1 MNIFKGRVM
10 QFEINSVYT
19 LKLMSGEEL
28 VVKVVD
34 SDADTITVS
43 GPVSVA
49 PGPQGM
55 NLIPSLFTADHD
67 NPITINK
74 SSIVMQALT
83 DEPVRVK
90 YIEATTG
97 IRVPEKKILMS

>member
-1 MNIFKGRVM
+1 M
-10 QFEINSVYT
+10 QFELDSVYT
-19 LKLMSGEEL
+19 VKLMSGEEL
-28 VVKVVD
+28 VVKVVESTDD
-34 SDADTITVS
+34 SITVS
-43 GPVSVA
+43 EPVSVA

-55 NLIPSLFTADHD
+55 ALMPSLFTADHSH
-67 NPITINK
+67 PITINK

-83 DEPVRVK
+83 DEPVRIK

>member
-1 MNIFKGRVM
+1 MEVGKI
-10 QFEINSVYT
+10 YT
-19 LKLMSGEEL
+19 MKLNSGEEL
-28 VVKVVD
+28 IAK
-34 SDADTITVS
+34 ITELNEKTVLVS
-43 GPVSVA
+43 NPVSVA

-55 NLIPSLFTADHD
+55 ALMPSLFTADHSH
-67 NPITINK
+67 PITINK

-83 DEPVRVK
+83 DEPVRIK